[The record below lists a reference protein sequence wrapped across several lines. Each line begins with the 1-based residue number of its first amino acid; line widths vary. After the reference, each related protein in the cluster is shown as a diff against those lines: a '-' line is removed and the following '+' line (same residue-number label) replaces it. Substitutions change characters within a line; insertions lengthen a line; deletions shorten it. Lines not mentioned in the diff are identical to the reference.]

1 MGARDTQSRWR
12 LILAGGNWTR
22 LRSLTLQIAGDER
35 LKQFCP
41 VLSSATL
48 CEDTQR
54 RGALLPKTPSSGRA
68 CGPTYGVL
76 VMSVWHGLSVITHL
90 KPLHT
95 ARVEAAVAAPLWS
108 PYRFVPPDHILAVV
122 VRAHQRFYAPLR
134 ASPIPRRTF

>member
-1 MGARDTQSRWR
+1 
-12 LILAGGNWTR
+12 
-22 LRSLTLQIAGDER
+22 
-35 LKQFCP
+35 
-41 VLSSATL
+41 
-48 CEDTQR
+48 
-54 RGALLPKTPSSGRA
+54 
-68 CGPTYGVL
+68 
-76 VMSVWHGLSVITHL
+76 MSVWHGLSVITHL